1 MYRLSIDGVRKQLTI
16 TPLSGRGGYVPGTPS
31 TIDEPPA
38 RVTRS
43 QSRGALIAVPSA
55 MNTPS
60 YVWSE
65 RFRNP

>member
-1 MYRLSIDGVRKQLTI
+1 M

-43 QSRGALIAVPSA
+43 QSRGASIAVLVAMKPPS
-55 MNTPS
+55 
-60 YVWSE
+60 
-65 RFRNP
+65 